1 MNRKEFLKQSAA
13 LGIGLPFLSSLLS
26 SCGDDVQLPNS
37 FDVNFSGNVIVIGAG
52 SAGMMASYLLQQHGT
67 NYTLLEASDN
77 FGGRVKKAG
86 DFADFPID
94 LGAEWIHTDPEILAE
109 LINDPSQDASIDIIN
124 YRPETIYVW
133 KNNELKKRN
142 FFSNFYGEYKFKST
156 TWYDF
161 FDQYIV
167 PSISDNILYNEVVQ
181 IIDYSSDQVQV
192 ITNNNTYTA
201 DRIILATPLTTL
213 INERINFQPSFPSAK
228 TEALNGV
235 DMPAGL
241 KIFVEFS
248 ERFYPDIVIDG
259 GLLSYVTSEE
269 EGDKAIYDAAFGKNA
284 ETNVLALFT
293 VGVQAKE
300 YTDLGSDEEIFA
312 KFMDELDEMFDG
324 KASQY
329 YVKHVVQN
337 WTAEEFI
344 EGSYSHYTDYST
356 RPILGESVDNKI
368 YFAGEAY
375 APESDLATVHGAGI
389 SAFRTVEELLKIG

>member
-1 MNRKEFLKQSAA
+1 M
-13 LGIGLPFLSSLLS
+13 
-26 SCGDDVQLPNS
+26 
-37 FDVNFSGNVIVIGAG
+37 
-52 SAGMMASYLLQQHGT
+52 
-67 NYTLLEASDN
+67 
-77 FGGRVKKAG
+77 
-86 DFADFPID
+86 
-94 LGAEWIHTDPEILAE
+94 
-109 LINDPSQDASIDIIN
+109 INDPSQEASIDIIN

-142 FFSNFYGEYKFKST
+142 LFSNFYGEYKFKST

-181 IIDYSSDQVQV
+181 TIDYSSDQVQV

-213 INERINFQPSFPSAK
+213 INERINFQPSLPSSK
-228 TEALNGV
+228 IEALNGV

-284 ETNVLALFT
+284 DSNVLALFT

-312 KFMDELDEMFDG
+312 KFMGELDEMFDG

-329 YVKHVVQN
+329 YVNHVVQN
-337 WTAEEFI
+337 WTAEQYI
-344 EGSYSHYTDYST
+344 EGSYSHYTDYSA
-356 RPILGESVDNKI
+356 RPILGESINNKI